1 MIGFYNYT
9 VILTYIGL
17 VTSIVGITQ
26 VFKGNFMI
34 AIFCLIGSGV
44 CDMFD
49 GVIARSHKTRSE
61 SAKKFGIQID
71 SLCDVICFGVFPAI
85 FNYVY
90 TVRYNPKFTVIATII
105 SALFVLGGVIRLG
118 YFNVTEEERQQK
130 TSEVRKYYQGMPITS
145 AAGFLPLLF
154 TFRNRIAAL
163 DINFAIVLN
172 IFCVIL
178 GLLFVLDIP
187 VAKAHKRGIIIMS
200 ICGFTMLTVL
210 ILQYTGTIA
219 F

>member
-17 VTSIVGITQ
+17 ATSIFGITQ
-26 VFKGNFMI
+26 AISGNFEI

-71 SLCDVICFGVFPAI
+71 SLCDVICFGAFPAV
-85 FNYVY
+85 FNYMY
-90 TVRYNPKFTVIATII
+90 TVKGNSKYTLVATII
-105 SALFVLGGVIRLG
+105 SVLYVLGGVIRLA

-130 TSEVRKYYQGMPITS
+130 TSEPRKYYQGMPITS
-145 AAGFLPLLF
+145 VAGFLPLLF
-154 TFRNRIAAL
+154 TFRNRIAAV
-163 DINFAIVLN
+163 DINFAVVLN
-172 IFCVIL
+172 VFCVIL

-187 VAKAHKRGIIIMS
+187 VAKAHKKGIIIMS
-200 ICGFTMLTVL
+200 ICGFAMLTVL
-210 ILQYTGTIA
+210 ILQFNGIIA

>member
-17 VTSIVGITQ
+17 ATSIFGITQ
-26 VFKGNFMI
+26 AINGNFEI

-49 GVIARSHKTRSE
+49 GVIARSHKTRSD

-71 SLCDVICFGVFPAI
+71 SLCDVICFGAFPAI
-85 FNYVY
+85 FNYMY
-90 TVRYNPKFTVIATII
+90 TVKGNPKYTLVAIII
-105 SALFVLGGVIRLG
+105 SVLYVLGGVIRLA

-130 TSEVRKYYQGMPITS
+130 TSEPRKYYQGMPITS
-145 AAGFLPLLF
+145 VAGFLPLLF
-154 TFRNRIAAL
+154 TFRNRIVDL
-163 DINFAIVLN
+163 DINFAVVINV
-172 IFCVIL
+172 FCVIL

-187 VAKAHKRGIIIMS
+187 VAKAHKKGIIAMS
-200 ICGFTMLTVL
+200 IAGFTMITVL
-210 ILQYTGTIA
+210 ILQYNGVIS

>member
-17 VTSIVGITQ
+17 ATSIFGMTQ
-26 VFKGNFMI
+26 AINGKFEI
-34 AIFCLIGSGV
+34 AIFCLICSGV

-71 SLCDVICFGVFPAI
+71 SLCDVICFGAFPAV
-85 FNYVY
+85 FNYMY
-90 TVRYNPKFTVIATII
+90 TVKGNPKYTFVTTII
-105 SALFVLGGVIRLG
+105 SVLYVLGGVIRLA

-130 TSEVRKYYQGMPITS
+130 TSEPRKYYQGMPITS
-145 AAGFLPLLF
+145 VAGFLPLLF
-154 TFRNRIAAL
+154 TFRNRIVAL
-163 DINFAIVLN
+163 DINFAVVLN
-172 IFCVIL
+172 VFCVIL

-187 VAKAHKRGIIIMS
+187 VAKAHKKGIIAMS
-200 ICGFTMLTVL
+200 IAGFAMLTVL
-210 ILQYTGTIA
+210 ILQYNGVIA

>member
-17 VTSIVGITQ
+17 ATTIFGITHAIN
-26 VFKGNFMI
+26 GNFML

-71 SLCDVICFGVFPAI
+71 SLCDVICFGAFPAI
-85 FNYVY
+85 FNYMY
-90 TVRYNPKFTVIATII
+90 TAKYNPKYTLVATII
-105 SALFVLGGVIRLG
+105 SILFVLGGIIRLG
-118 YFNVTEEERQQK
+118 YFNVTEEERQQQ
-130 TSEVRKYYQGMPITS
+130 TSEPRKYYQGMPITS
-145 AAGFLPLLF
+145 VAGFLPLLF
-154 TFRNRIAAL
+154 TFRNRIVAL
-163 DINFAIVLN
+163 DINFAVVLN
-172 IFCVIL
+172 VFCVIL

-187 VAKAHKRGIIIMS
+187 VAKAHKKGIIAMS
-200 ICGFTMLTVL
+200 IAGFAMLTVL
-210 ILQYTGTIA
+210 ILQYNGVIA

>member
-17 VTSIVGITQ
+17 VTSIFGITQ
-26 VFKGNFMI
+26 VIEGNFEI

-49 GVIARSHKTRSE
+49 GVIARAHKTRSE

-85 FNYVY
+85 FNYMF
-90 TVRYNPKFTVIATII
+90 TVKYNPKYTVIATII

-145 AAGFLPLLF
+145 VAGFLPLLF
-154 TFRNRIAAL
+154 TFRYRIAEL
-163 DINFAIVLN
+163 DFNFAVAVN

-210 ILQYTGTIA
+210 ILQYMNIIA

>member
-17 VTSIVGITQ
+17 VTTVFGITQ
-26 VFKGNFMI
+26 AINGNFEV
-34 AIFCLIGSGV
+34 AIFCLIGSGF

-49 GVIARSHKTRSE
+49 GVIARTHKTRSE

-71 SLCDVICFGVFPAI
+71 SLCDVICFGAFPAI

-90 TVRYNPKFTVIATII
+90 TIKFNPKFTLIATVI
-105 SALFVLGGVIRLG
+105 SALYLLAGIIRLG
-118 YFNVTEEERQQK
+118 YFNVTEEERQK
-130 TSEVRKYYQGMPITS
+130 TTSEPRKYYQGMPITS
-145 AAGFLPLLF
+145 VAGFLPLLF
-154 TFRNRIAAL
+154 TFRNRIAAF
-163 DINFAIVLN
+163 DINFAVVLN
-172 IFCVIL
+172 IFCVII

-200 ICGFTMLTVL
+200 VCAAAMIAVL
-210 ILQYTGTIA
+210 VLQFNGVIS

>member
-187 VAKAHKRGIIIMS
+187 VAKAHKKGIIIMS

>member
-172 IFCVIL
+172 VFCVIL

-200 ICGFTMLTVL
+200 ICGFTMITVL
-210 ILQYTGTIA
+210 ILQYTGAIG

>member
-90 TVRYNPKFTVIATII
+90 TIRYNPKFTVIATII

-172 IFCVIL
+172 VFCVIL

-200 ICGFTMLTVL
+200 ICGFTMITVL
-210 ILQYTGTIA
+210 ILQYTGAIG

>member
-17 VTSIVGITQ
+17 VTTVFGITQ
-26 VFKGNFMI
+26 EINGNFMV
-34 AIFCLIGSGV
+34 AIFCLIGSGF

-71 SLCDVICFGVFPAI
+71 SLCDVICFGAFPAV
-85 FNYVY
+85 FNYMY
-90 TVRYNPKFTVIATII
+90 TVKYNPKFSLIATII
-105 SALFVLGGVIRLG
+105 SALFILGGVIRLG
-118 YFNVTEEERQQK
+118 YFNVTEEERQQQ
-130 TSEVRKYYQGMPITS
+130 TSEPRKYYQGMPITTV
-145 AAGFLPLLF
+145 AGFLPLLF
-154 TFRNRIAAL
+154 TFRNRIIAA

-172 IFCVIL
+172 VFFVIL

-187 VAKAHKRGIIIMS
+187 VAKAHKKGIIIMS
-200 ICGFTMLTVL
+200 ACAAAMITVL
-210 ILQYTGTIA
+210 ILQFNGVIS

>member
-172 IFCVIL
+172 IFCAIL

-187 VAKAHKRGIIIMS
+187 VAKAHKKGIIIMS

>member
-90 TVRYNPKFTVIATII
+90 TVRYNPKYTVVATII

-172 IFCVIL
+172 IFCAIL

-187 VAKAHKRGIIIMS
+187 VAKAHKKGIIIMS

>member
-17 VTSIVGITQ
+17 VTTVFGITQ
-26 VFKGNFMI
+26 AINGNFMV
-34 AIFCLIGSGV
+34 AIFCLIGSGF

-71 SLCDVICFGVFPAI
+71 SLCDVICFGAFPAV
-85 FNYVY
+85 FNYMY
-90 TVRYNPKFTVIATII
+90 TVKYNPKFSLIATII
-105 SALFVLGGVIRLG
+105 SALFILGGVIRLG
-118 YFNVTEEERQQK
+118 YFNVTEEERQQQ
-130 TSEVRKYYQGMPITS
+130 TSEPRKYYQGMPITTV
-145 AAGFLPLLF
+145 AGFLPLLF
-154 TFRNRIAAL
+154 TFRNRIIAA

-172 IFCVIL
+172 VFFVIL

-187 VAKAHKRGIIIMS
+187 VAKAHKKGIIIMS
-200 ICGFTMLTVL
+200 ACAAAMITVL
-210 ILQYTGTIA
+210 ILQFNGVIS

>member
-17 VTSIVGITQ
+17 ATSIFGITQ
-26 VFKGNFMI
+26 AINGNFEI

-71 SLCDVICFGVFPAI
+71 SLCDVICFGAFPAI
-85 FNYVY
+85 MNYMFTAKYNSKY
-90 TVRYNPKFTVIATII
+90 TLIATII
-105 SALFVLGGVIRLG
+105 SVLYVLGGVIRLA

-130 TSEVRKYYQGMPITS
+130 TSEPRKYYQGMPITS
-145 AAGFLPLLF
+145 VAGFLPLLF
-154 TFRNRIAAL
+154 TFRNRIAAAN
-163 DINFAIVLN
+163 INFAVVLN
-172 IFCVIL
+172 VFCVIL

-187 VAKAHKRGIIIMS
+187 VAKAHKKGIIAMS
-200 ICGFTMLTVL
+200 IAGFTMLTVL
-210 ILQYTGTIA
+210 ILQYNGVIA

>member
-17 VTSIVGITQ
+17 TTSVVGITQ
-26 VFKGNFMI
+26 VFSGNFNI
-34 AIFCLIGSGV
+34 AIFCLLGSGV

-49 GVIARSHKTRSE
+49 GVIARGHKTRSE

-85 FNYVY
+85 FNYIF
-90 TVRYNPKFTVIATII
+90 TVKYNSKFAVIATII
-105 SALFVLGGVIRLG
+105 SVLYVLAGVIRLG

-130 TSEVRKYYQGMPITS
+130 TSEVRTYYQGMPITTVS
-145 AAGFLPLLF
+145 GFLPLLYM
-154 TFRNRIAAL
+154 FRNRISAL
-163 DINFAIVLN
+163 NINFAICINVFCLVL
-172 IFCVIL
+172 
-178 GLLFVLDIP
+178 GTLFILDIP
-187 VAKAHKRGIIIMS
+187 VKKAHKKGLMIIAAI
-200 ICGFTMLTVL
+200 GFSMLTVL
-210 ILQYTGTIA
+210 ILQHVGAIS

>member
-17 VTSIVGITQ
+17 VTTVFGITQ
-26 VFKGNFMI
+26 AINGNFMV
-34 AIFCLIGSGV
+34 AIFCLIGSGF

-71 SLCDVICFGVFPAI
+71 SLCDVICFGAFPAV
-85 FNYVY
+85 FNYMY
-90 TVRYNPKFTVIATII
+90 TVKYNPKFSLIATII
-105 SALFVLGGVIRLG
+105 SALFILGGVIRLG
-118 YFNVTEEERQQK
+118 YFNVTEEERQQQ
-130 TSEVRKYYQGMPITS
+130 TSEPRKYYQGMPITTV
-145 AAGFLPLLF
+145 AGFLPLLF
-154 TFRNRIAAL
+154 TFKNRIIAA

-172 IFCVIL
+172 VFFVIL

-187 VAKAHKRGIIIMS
+187 VAKAHKKGIIIMS
-200 ICGFTMLTVL
+200 VCAAAMITVL
-210 ILQYTGTIA
+210 ILQFNGVIS

>member
-17 VTSIVGITQ
+17 ATSIFGITQ
-26 VFKGNFMI
+26 VINGNFEI
-34 AIFCLIGSGV
+34 AVFCLIGSGV

-71 SLCDVICFGVFPAI
+71 SLCDVICFGAFPAV
-85 FNYVY
+85 FNYMY
-90 TVRYNPKFTVIATII
+90 TVKGNPKYTLIATII
-105 SALFVLGGVIRLG
+105 SVLYVLGGVIRLA

-130 TSEVRKYYQGMPITS
+130 TSEPRKYYQGMPITS
-145 AAGFLPLLF
+145 VAGFLPLLF
-154 TFRNRIAAL
+154 TFRNRIVAL
-163 DINFAIVLN
+163 DINFAVVLN
-172 IFCVIL
+172 VFCVIL

-187 VAKAHKRGIIIMS
+187 VAKAHKKGIIVMS
-200 ICGFTMLTVL
+200 ICGFAMLTVL
-210 ILQYTGTIA
+210 ILQYNGIIA

>member
-17 VTSIVGITQ
+17 VSTVVGITQ
-26 VFKGNFMI
+26 VLEGNFMI

-49 GVIARSHKTRSE
+49 GVIARTHKTRSE

-90 TVRYNPKFTVIATII
+90 TVVYNPKFTVIATVI
-105 SALFVLGGVIRLG
+105 SALFILAGVIRLG

-145 AAGFLPLLF
+145 VAGFLPLLF

-163 DINFAIVLN
+163 NINFAIIVN

-187 VAKAHKRGIIIMS
+187 VAKAHKKGIIIMS
-200 ICGFTMLTVL
+200 ICGFTMITVL
-210 ILQYTGTIA
+210 VLQYTGAIA

>member
-17 VTSIVGITQ
+17 VTTFFGITQ
-26 VFKGNFMI
+26 AINGNFEV
-34 AIFCLIGSGV
+34 AIFCLIGSGF

-71 SLCDVICFGVFPAI
+71 SLCDVICFGAFPAI
-85 FNYVY
+85 FNYMY
-90 TVRYNPKFTVIATII
+90 TVKGNPKYTLVATII
-105 SALFVLGGVIRLG
+105 SVLYVLGGVIRLA

-130 TSEVRKYYQGMPITS
+130 TSEPRKYYQGMPITS
-145 AAGFLPLLF
+145 VAGFLPLLF
-154 TFRNRIAAL
+154 TFRNRIAAAN
-163 DINFAIVLN
+163 INFAVVLN
-172 IFCVIL
+172 VFCVIL

-187 VAKAHKRGIIIMS
+187 VAKAHKKGIIAMS
-200 ICGFTMLTVL
+200 IVGFTMLTVL
-210 ILQYTGTIA
+210 VLQYNGVIT

>member
-17 VTSIVGITQ
+17 VTSVFGITQ
-26 VFKGNFMI
+26 AFNGNFEV
-34 AIFCLIGSGV
+34 AIFCLIGSGF

-49 GVIARSHKTRSE
+49 GVIARTHKTRSE

-90 TVRYNPKFTVIATII
+90 TVKYNSKYAFIAIVI
-105 SALFVLGGVIRLG
+105 SALYLLAGIIRLG
-118 YFNVTEEERQQK
+118 YFNVTEEERQK
-130 TSEVRKYYQGMPITS
+130 TTSEPRKYYQGMPITS
-145 AAGFLPLLF
+145 VAGFLPLLF
-154 TFRNRIAAL
+154 TFRYRIVAF
-163 DINFAIVLN
+163 DINFAVVLN
-172 IFCVIL
+172 VFCVIL

-200 ICGFTMLTVL
+200 VCAAAMIAVL
-210 ILQYTGTIA
+210 IMQFVGAIS